1 MSDWTTIS
9 SLATAGGTLVLAV
22 ATFSA
27 VRSAN
32 RGARVAQQAFQESL
46 RPVLMAS
53 RIQDP
58 PEKVMWTEGRW
69 TRVDGGRATVEETDD
84 NIYLVISLR
93 NAGAGIAVIQGWHA
107 TVGPTSASDVHRPE
121 PDAFRRQ
128 LRDLYIP
135 AGDTGLWQGAIRDQG
150 DAFYDELHDAIAARG
165 RLAVYLLYSD
175 HEGGQ
180 RTISLFSLNATEGS
194 DSAWLTSV
202 VRHWNLDRPDP
213 RPT

>member
-32 RGARVAQQAFQESL
+32 RGARIAQQAFQETL

-58 PEKVMWTEGRW
+58 PEKVMWKEGRW
-69 TRVDGGRATVEETDD
+69 THVDGGRAAVEEADD

-107 TVGPTSASDVHRPE
+107 TIAPSPLSDFQRPE

-135 AGDTGLWQGAIRDQG
+135 PADTGFWQGAIRDQG
-150 DAFYDELHDAIAARG
+150 DAFYDELHDTIAARG

-180 RTISLFSLNATEGS
+180 RSISMFLLNPTDGAES
-194 DSAWLTSV
+194 DWLTSV

-213 RPT
+213 RST